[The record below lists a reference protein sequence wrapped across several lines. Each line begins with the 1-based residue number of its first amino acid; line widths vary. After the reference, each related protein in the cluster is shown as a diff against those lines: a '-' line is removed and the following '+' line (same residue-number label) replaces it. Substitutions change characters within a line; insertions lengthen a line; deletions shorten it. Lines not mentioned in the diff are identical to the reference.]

1 MLLELDLFL
10 LTILTM
16 LSSTEYLD
24 THLRPLIESIDV
36 KNSESYTLDA
46 LGINMVSSQAILIA
60 IGNRFE
66 KFWNKVVTDS
76 TATKNELPFNY
87 GTDKIKVNG
96 KNRQVDHFFTV
107 GRRNIYLESKCNLT
121 FDTEKKPESNEKI
134 EQVRCALSEVFGKT
148 DAGYYVPVLSDIPE
162 ELQNQYRSAGVPVYG
177 VSDMFDWL
185 DNQVPFTIE
194 EYFGYIK
201 NILGPIV
208 RDKLS
213 GRTHSKVSH
222 GVTQKDMDL
231 L

>member
-134 EQVRCALSEVFGKT
+134 EIRKMRSFKT
-148 DAGYYVPVLSDIPE
+148 KKVVTS
-162 ELQNQYRSAGVPVYG
+162 
-177 VSDMFDWL
+177 
-185 DNQVPFTIE
+185 
-194 EYFGYIK
+194 
-201 NILGPIV
+201 
-208 RDKLS
+208 S
-213 GRTHSKVSH
+213 GAVATKKASLK
-222 GVTQKDMDL
+222 
-231 L
+231 

>member
-76 TATKNELPFNY
+76 TATKN
-87 GTDKIKVNG
+87 
-96 KNRQVDHFFTV
+96 
-107 GRRNIYLESKCNLT
+107 
-121 FDTEKKPESNEKI
+121 
-134 EQVRCALSEVFGKT
+134 
-148 DAGYYVPVLSDIPE
+148 
-162 ELQNQYRSAGVPVYG
+162 
-177 VSDMFDWL
+177 
-185 DNQVPFTIE
+185 
-194 EYFGYIK
+194 
-201 NILGPIV
+201 
-208 RDKLS
+208 
-213 GRTHSKVSH
+213 
-222 GVTQKDMDL
+222 
-231 L
+231 

>member
-1 MLLELDLFL
+1 
-10 LTILTM
+10 M

-76 TATKNELPFNY
+76 TATTNELPFNY

-107 GRRNIYLESKCNLT
+107 GERNIYLESKCNLT

-134 EQVRCALSEVFGKT
+134 EQVRCALSEVFGET

-177 VSDMFDWL
+177 VSDMYRWL
-185 DNQVPFTIE
+185 DGKIPFTMD
-194 EYFGYIK
+194 EYFDFIL
-201 NILGPIV
+201 NVLGPV
-208 RDKLS
+208 VADKL
-213 GRTHSKVSH
+213 
-222 GVTQKDMDL
+222 GVPLHKPTTERIGGDMDAL
-231 L
+231 